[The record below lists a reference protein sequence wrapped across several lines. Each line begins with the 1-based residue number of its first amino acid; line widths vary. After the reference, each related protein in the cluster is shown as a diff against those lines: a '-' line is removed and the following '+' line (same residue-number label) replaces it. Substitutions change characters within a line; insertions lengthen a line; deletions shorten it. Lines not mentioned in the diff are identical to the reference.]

1 MNNNNID
8 ISMTLGT
15 RADMSGINQ
24 VRKGVDDLST
34 AAKGLPRELIS
45 GGVGAVAD
53 ARTFSGT
60 PAPGKMT
67 IQVEGLDKLSG
78 TIARAE
84 GVAVS
89 GLSSQ
94 GRTDKALA
102 DMQAGIAR
110 VADAVD
116 MVARGAAAEGRAPVS
131 SPSAPGSGNEWMIAR
146 LDQIAALLA
155 RMDAT
160 LAKSLSAST
169 KPEGTLDQVR
179 KGMDELSRAVKTSPV
194 LGSGGVGGQTGAV
207 HAYPED
213 KAAAPNDWAVRID
226 GLDALGATV
235 QGADKTVGS
244 AADAVKQQSGWLQR
258 SIDALSKF
266 PGQVQTWAGGKM
278 QEWRKFNGGLQNATN
293 VLNLGKQAWTLG
305 QSAGAALNDA
315 FGLGAKKVSAQLA
328 NVLEKGKAKVE
339 AWQAGMAAELGR
351 MNQEQALKKENAL
364 VKQIN
369 DAYDAR
375 KRTIEA
381 LDEKAARNLEMQ
393 AQLLQ
398 VENEKN
404 RSIIRQ
410 KQIRGE
416 MTESQ
421 ARDALAAVDAK
432 DAGERRDIERKQA
445 ENAVRRAEALAEA
458 KAEQIRRMQALSQSS
473 PAAAGVRDLKT
484 DEFYKQADAYKNAE
498 SALKQWQELAA
509 RKKKLEKEIASAPGE
524 MAKAAMLGGVGV
536 PLVVGLVQKKT
547 QDEKNLKDVQAR
559 MDAMRK
565 DARMPG
571 ATNGDMIAH
580 LAMEKQQQETALQK
594 MMDGIRNTGLLGD
607 VRGKS
612 GDALYIAYAEG
623 LKMAQSVI
631 FQRIDTLEALFK
643 EQETLDDSVAAAK
656 ERLKNVLTVQGVQAK
671 ADQDVQTETK
681 KTDAWQDNQ
690 RRDSTVSRTAADS
703 LSKAAEARKKELDAN
718 KKAMDAAAETLDAS
732 LDSFSNFAA
741 KYAEGGEKAQERVNK
756 FLDTVGRLR
765 NKDLNLWDKRD
776 VDDSKWT
783 EKFLEALKKKFG
795 NDYNTETDQGMVKA
809 AEQAWKSMIEILDR
823 KKNQEGQE
831 QKIKDLEEAARKAA
845 NLAEDIQGKSTAA
858 MDLTEWMRKYREG
871 AVQKAGDLAGSSDY
885 EILYQV
891 EDVVRKALQDGQVD
905 KGERSQLTEQLKM
918 LLVNDHGQ
926 DETPAIHAMV
936 ELVREILGRYSRSQE
951 TARKLNAEVADLKS
965 RLNKIDSQRSY
976 GH

>member
-1 MNNNNID
+1 MSNNIE

-53 ARTFSGT
+53 ARTFSGA
-60 PAPGKMT
+60 PSPGKMS
-67 IQVEGLDKLSG
+67 IQVEGLDRLAG

-84 GVAVS
+84 GVAAS

-102 DMQAGIAR
+102 DIQAGIAR

-131 SPSAPGSGNEWMIAR
+131 SPSAPGGGNEWMMAR

-160 LAKSLSAST
+160 LAKSLAAST
-169 KPEGTLDQVR
+169 KPEGTLDQVK

-207 HAYPED
+207 HAYPDD
-213 KAAAPNDWAVRID
+213 KAPAPNDWAVRID

-305 QSAGAALNDA
+305 QSAGATLNDA
-315 FGLGAKKVSAQLA
+315 FGLGAKKVSAALA
-328 NVLEKGKAKVE
+328 DVLAKGKAKVE

-351 MNQEQALKKENAL
+351 VNQEAALKKENAL

-381 LDEKAARNLEMQ
+381 LDEKASRNLEMQ
-393 AQLLQ
+393 AQLLAI
-398 VENEKN
+398 ENEKN

-458 KAEQIRRMQALSQSS
+458 KAEQIRRMQELTQSS

-484 DEFYKQADAYKNAE
+484 EDFYKQADAFKNAE
-498 SALKQWQELAA
+498 AALKQWQELAA
-509 RKKKLEKEIASAPGE
+509 RQKKLKKEIADAPKE

-536 PLVVGLVQKKT
+536 PLVAGLQQKKS
-547 QDEKNLKDVQAR
+547 QDEENLKDVQTR

-571 ATNGDMIAH
+571 ATNGDMIAR
-580 LAMEKQQQETALQK
+580 LAMEKQQQEAALNK
-594 MMDGIRNTGLLGD
+594 MMEGIRNTGLLGD

-612 GDALYIAYAEG
+612 GDALYIAYADA
-623 LKMAQSVI
+623 LKVARDVI
-631 FQRIDTLEALFK
+631 KNRTASLADLFK
-643 EQETLDDSVAAAK
+643 EQEALDEAVTTAK
-656 ERLKNVLTVQGVQAK
+656 DRLKNVLTVQGVQAK

-681 KTDAWQDNQ
+681 KTDTWQDNQ
-690 RRDSTVSRTAADS
+690 RRDSTVSRTAAES
-703 LSKAAEARKKELDAN
+703 LSKAAEARKKELDAS
-718 KKAMDAAAETLDAS
+718 KKAMDTAAETLDAS
-732 LDSFSNFAA
+732 VDSFSNFAA

-756 FLDTVGRLR
+756 FLNTIGRLK
-765 NKDLNLWDKRD
+765 NKDRKLWDKD
-776 VDDSKWT
+776 DDKWVD
-783 EKFLEALKKKFG
+783 EFLKALKDKFG
-795 NDYNTETDQGMVKA
+795 NAYNSDADRGMVQA

-823 KKNQEGQE
+823 KKTQEGQE

-845 NLAEDIQGKSTAA
+845 NLAEDIQGKSTSA
-858 MDLTEWMRKYREG
+858 MELAEWMRKYREG

-936 ELVREILGRYSRSQE
+936 ELVREILGRYSKSQD
-951 TARKLNAEVADLKS
+951 TARKLLAEVAELKG
-965 RLNKIDSQRSY
+965 RLNKIDLQRGY

>member
-53 ARTFSGT
+53 ARTFSG
-60 PAPGKMT
+60 ASSPGKMT
-67 IQVEGLDKLSG
+67 IQVEGLDRLAG

-84 GVAVS
+84 GVAAS

-131 SPSAPGSGNEWMIAR
+131 SPSAPGSGNEWMMAR

-160 LAKSLSAST
+160 LAKSLAAST
-169 KPEGTLDQVR
+169 KPEGTLDQMK
-179 KGMDELSRAVKTSPV
+179 KGMDELSRAVKASPV
-194 LGSGGVGGQTGAV
+194 FGSGGVGGQTGAV
-207 HAYPED
+207 PAYPED

-226 GLDALGATV
+226 GLEALGATV

-351 MNQEQALKKENAL
+351 MNQEAALKKENAL

-381 LDEKAARNLEMQ
+381 LDEKASRNLEMQ

-398 VENEKN
+398 IENEKN

-421 ARDALAAVDAK
+421 ARDALAAIDAK
-432 DAGERRDIERKQA
+432 DAGERRAIERQQA

-473 PAAAGVRDLKT
+473 PAAAGVQNLDTKK
-484 DEFYKQADAYKNAE
+484 FYGQADAYKNAE
-498 SALKQWQELAA
+498 AALKQWQELAT
-509 RKKKLEKEIASAPGE
+509 RQKKLKKEIDEAAGK

-536 PLVVGLVQKKT
+536 PLVAGLQQKKS
-547 QDEKNLKDVQAR
+547 QDEENLKDVQTR

-571 ATNGDMIAH
+571 ATNGDMITL
-580 LAMEKQQQETALQK
+580 LAAQKQQQEAALNK
-594 MMDGIRNTGLLGD
+594 MMEGIRNTGLLGD

-612 GDALYIAYAEG
+612 GDALYIAYA
-623 LKMAQSVI
+623 
-631 FQRIDTLEALFK
+631 DTLEAAKDLIENRAATLAGLFK

-681 KTDAWQDNQ
+681 KTDAWQDN
-690 RRDSTVSRTAADS
+690 
-703 LSKAAEARKKELDAN
+703 
-718 KKAMDAAAETLDAS
+718 
-732 LDSFSNFAA
+732 
-741 KYAEGGEKAQERVNK
+741 
-756 FLDTVGRLR
+756 
-765 NKDLNLWDKRD
+765 
-776 VDDSKWT
+776 
-783 EKFLEALKKKFG
+783 
-795 NDYNTETDQGMVKA
+795 
-809 AEQAWKSMIEILDR
+809 
-823 KKNQEGQE
+823 
-831 QKIKDLEEAARKAA
+831 
-845 NLAEDIQGKSTAA
+845 
-858 MDLTEWMRKYREG
+858 
-871 AVQKAGDLAGSSDY
+871 
-885 EILYQV
+885 
-891 EDVVRKALQDGQVD
+891 
-905 KGERSQLTEQLKM
+905 
-918 LLVNDHGQ
+918 
-926 DETPAIHAMV
+926 
-936 ELVREILGRYSRSQE
+936 
-951 TARKLNAEVADLKS
+951 
-965 RLNKIDSQRSY
+965 
-976 GH
+976 

>member
-34 AAKGLPRELIS
+34 AARGLPRELIS
-45 GGVGAVAD
+45 GGEGAVAD
-53 ARTFSGT
+53 ARTFSG
-60 PAPGKMT
+60 ASSPGKMT
-67 IQVEGLDKLSG
+67 IQVEGLDRLAG

-84 GVAVS
+84 GVAAS

-102 DMQAGIAR
+102 DMQAGLAR

-116 MVARGAAAEGRAPVS
+116 MVARGAASPDRSPLP
-131 SPSAPGSGNEWMIAR
+131 SPSAPGGGNEWMIAQ

-155 RMDAT
+155 RMDAM
-160 LAKSLSAST
+160 LAKSLAAST
-169 KPEGTLDQVR
+169 RPEGTLDQVK
-179 KGMDELSRAVKTSPV
+179 KGMDELSRAVKASPV
-194 LGSGGVGGQTGAV
+194 FGSGGVGGQTGAV
-207 HAYPED
+207 PAYPED

-293 VLNLGKQAWTLG
+293 VLNLGKQAWNLG

-328 NVLEKGKAKVE
+328 NVLAKGKAKVE
-339 AWQAGMAAELGR
+339 AWQAGMSAELGR
-351 MNQEQALKKENAL
+351 MNQEAALKKENAL

-398 VENEKN
+398 IENEKN

-421 ARDALAAVDAK
+421 ARDALAAIDAK
-432 DAGERRDIERKQA
+432 DAGERRAIERQQA

-484 DEFYKQADAYKNAE
+484 DEFYKQADAFKNAE
-498 SALKQWQELAA
+498 ATLKQWQELAT
-509 RKKKLEKEIASAPGE
+509 RQKKLKKEIDEAAGK

-536 PLVVGLVQKKT
+536 PLVAGLVQKKA
-547 QDEKNLKDVQAR
+547 QDEESLKNVQAL
-559 MDAMRK
+559 MDGMRQ

-571 ATNGDMIAH
+571 ATNGDMITL
-580 LAMEKQQQETALQK
+580 LATQKQQQETALQK
-594 MMDGIRNTGLLGD
+594 MMEGIRNTGLLGD

-612 GDALYIAYAEG
+612 GDALYIAYA
-623 LKMAQSVI
+623 
-631 FQRIDTLEALFK
+631 DTLKVARDVIKNRTASLADLFK
-643 EQETLDDSVAAAK
+643 EQETLDEAVTTAK
-656 ERLKNVLTVQGVQAK
+656 ARLKNVLTVQGVQVQ
-671 ADQDVQTETK
+671 ADSAVQAETK

-718 KKAMDAAAETLDAS
+718 KKAMDTAAEVMNAS
-732 LDSFSNFAA
+732 VDSFSNFAT
-741 KYAEGGEKAQERVNK
+741 KYAEGSEKAQERVNK

-765 NKDLNLWDKRD
+765 NKDRKLWDKRD

-795 NDYNTETDQGMVKA
+795 NDYNTEADQGMVKA
-809 AEQAWKSMIEILDR
+809 AEQAWKSMNEILDR
-823 KKNQEGQE
+823 KKKQEGQE
-831 QKIKDLEEAARKAA
+831 QKIKELEEAARKAA

-858 MDLTEWMRKYREG
+858 MELTEWMRKYREG

-891 EDVVRKALQDGQVD
+891 EDVVRKALQDGKLD
-905 KGERSQLTEQLKM
+905 KGEKNQLGEQLKV
-918 LLVNDHGQ
+918 LLANDHGQ
-926 DETPAIHAMV
+926 DETPAIHQMV
-936 ELVREILGRYSRSQE
+936 ELVKEILGRYSRTQE
-951 TARKLNAEVADLKS
+951 TNRQLVGQIADLKS
-965 RLNKIDSQRSY
+965 RLDKIDSQRSY

>member
-1 MNNNNID
+1 MNNNIE

-15 RADMSGINQ
+15 QADMRGINQ
-24 VRKGVDDLST
+24 VRKGVDDLSA

-45 GGVGAVAD
+45 GGVGTVAD
-53 ARTFSGT
+53 ARSFSGT
-60 PAPGKMT
+60 PSSGKMT
-67 IQVEGLDKLSG
+67 LHVEGLDRLAG
-78 TIARAE
+78 TIAKAS
-84 GVAVS
+84 GSVS
-89 GLSSQ
+89 RSTPGLD
-94 GRTDKALA
+94 RTDAAL
-102 DMQAGIAR
+102 DQVQAGITR
-110 VADAVD
+110 
-116 MVARGAAAEGRAPVS
+116 AAEAMEETARAAVA
-131 SPSAPGSGNEWMIAR
+131 SPGTPAAPATPTGGNDLLLAK

-160 LAKSLSAST
+160 LAKSLAAST

-235 QGADKTVGS
+235 QDADKTVGS

-293 VLNLGKQAWTLG
+293 VLNLGKQAWNLG

-315 FGLGAKKVSAQLA
+315 FGLGAKKVSAALA
-328 NVLEKGKAKVE
+328 DVLAKGKAKVE

-351 MNQEQALKKENAL
+351 MDQEKALKKEEAL

-381 LDEKAARNLEMQ
+381 LDEKASRNLEMQ
-393 AQLLQ
+393 AQLLAI
-398 VENEKN
+398 ENEMN
-404 RSIIRQ
+404 RNIIRQ
-410 KQIRGE
+410 KQLRGE

-421 ARDALAAVDAK
+421 ARDALAAIDAK
-432 DAGERRDIERKQA
+432 DAGERREIERKQA
-445 ENAVRRAEALAEA
+445 ENAVKKAEALAAA
-458 KAEQIRRMQALSQSS
+458 KAEQIRRMQELSASS
-473 PAAAGVRDLKT
+473 PAAAGVKNLDPKK
-484 DEFYKQADAYKNAE
+484 FYGQADAFKNSEA
-498 SALKQWQELAA
+498 ALKEWTSLAA
-509 RKKKLEKEIASAPGE
+509 RQKKLKKEIDEAAGK
-524 MAKAAMLGGVGV
+524 MAQAAMLGGVGV
-536 PLVVGLVQKKT
+536 PLVAGLQQKKN
-547 QDEKNLKDVQAR
+547 QDEETLKDVQAR

-571 ATNGDMIAH
+571 ATNGDMTAR
-580 LAMEKQQQETALQK
+580 LAAEKQQQEAALQK

-612 GDALYIAYAEG
+612 GDALYVAY
-623 LKMAQSVI
+623 S
-631 FQRIDTLEALFK
+631 EALKLAKNLIENRAATLATIIK
-643 EQETLDDSVAAAK
+643 EQESLNESVTVAR
-656 ERLKNVLTVQGVQAK
+656 ERLQNVLTVQGAQVQA
-671 ADQDVQTETK
+671 DSSVQAETK

-703 LSKAAEARKKELDAN
+703 LSKAAEARRKELDAN
-718 KKAMDAAAETLDAS
+718 KKALDTTKETLEAS
-732 LDSFSNFAA
+732 LDSFSNFAEAYGA
-741 KYAEGGEKAQERVNK
+741 KSEKAKERIDK
-756 FLDTVGRLR
+756 FLDTIGRLK
-765 NKDLNLWDKRD
+765 NKDQKNWDARD
-776 VDDSKWT
+776 QKDWKWVET
-783 EKFLEALKKKFG
+783 FLKGLKTKYG
-795 NDYNTETDQGMVKA
+795 NRWNTEADQGMVMAATQAAAAMKA
-809 AEQAWKSMIEILDR
+809 GLDG
-823 KKNQEGQE
+823 KKKQENQEE
-831 QKIKDLEEAARKAA
+831 EIKKLEEAARKAA
-845 NLAEDIQGKSTAA
+845 TLTDDLQGKKTSA
-858 MDLTEWMRKYREG
+858 MELTEWMRKYREG
-871 AVQKAGDLAGSSDY
+871 AVQKAGDLARSSDY

-891 EDVVRKALQDGQVD
+891 EDVVRKALQDGKLD
-905 KGERSQLTEQLKM
+905 KGEKSQLGEQLKV
-918 LLVNDHGQ
+918 LLMNDHGA
-926 DETPAIHAMV
+926 DETPAIHQMV
-936 ELVREILGRYSRSQE
+936 ELVKEILGRYARTQE
-951 TARKLNAEVADLKS
+951 TNRQLGVQVADLQR

>member
-45 GGVGAVAD
+45 GGVGTVAD
-53 ARTFSGT
+53 ARTFSG
-60 PAPGKMT
+60 ASSPGKMT

-84 GVAVS
+84 GVAAS
-89 GLSSQ
+89 GLASQ

-146 LDQIAALLA
+146 LDQIAGLLA

-160 LAKSLSAST
+160 LAKSLAAST
-169 KPEGTLDQVR
+169 KPEGTLDQVK
-179 KGMDELSRAVKTSPV
+179 KGMDELSRAVKASPV
-194 LGSGGVGGQTGAV
+194 FGSGGVGGQTGAV
-207 HAYPED
+207 PAYPED

-226 GLDALGATV
+226 GLEALGATV

-305 QSAGAALNDA
+305 QSAGNALNDA
-315 FGLGAKKVSAQLA
+315 FALGTKKVSAALA
-328 NVLEKGKAKVE
+328 DVLAKGKAKVE

-351 MNQEQALKKENAL
+351 VNQEQALKKENAL

-381 LDEKAARNLEMQ
+381 LDEKASRNLEMQ

-398 VENEKN
+398 IENEKN

-421 ARDALAAVDAK
+421 ARDALAAIDAK
-432 DAGERRDIERKQA
+432 DAGERRAIERQQA

-484 DEFYKQADAYKNAE
+484 DEFYKQADAFKNAE
-498 SALKQWQELAA
+498 AAMKQWQELAT
-509 RKKKLEKEIASAPGE
+509 RQKKLKKEIASAPGE

-536 PLVVGLVQKKT
+536 PLVAGLKQKKT
-547 QDEKNLKDVQAR
+547 QDEENLKNVQAL
-559 MDAMRK
+559 MDGMRK
-565 DARMPG
+565 DARMPE
-571 ATNGDMIAH
+571 ATNGEMMARLIA
-580 LAMEKQQQETALQK
+580 EKQQQEAALNK

-612 GDALYIAYAEG
+612 GDALYIAYADALITAKDLIENR
-623 LKMAQSVI
+623 AA
-631 FQRIDTLEALFK
+631 TLAGLFK
-643 EQETLDDSVAAAK
+643 EQETLDDSIKTAK
-656 ERLKNVLTVQGVQAK
+656 ERLNNVLTVQGVQVQ
-671 ADQDVQTETK
+671 ADSAVQAETK

-703 LSKAAEARKKELDAN
+703 LAKAAEARKKELDAN
-718 KKAMDAAAETLDAS
+718 KKAMDTAAETLDAS
-732 LDSFSNFAA
+732 VDSFSNFAA
-741 KYAEGGEKAQERVNK
+741 KYAEGGEKAQERVTK
-756 FLDTVGRLR
+756 FLDTIARLK
-765 NKDLNLWDKRD
+765 NKDRKLWDKRD
-776 VDDSKWT
+776 KDDSKWT
-783 EKFLEALKKKFG
+783 GKFLEALKKKFG
-795 NDYNTETDQGMVKA
+795 NDYNTEADQGMVKA
-809 AEQAWKSMIEILDR
+809 ASQAWEKMNEILDR
-823 KKNQEGQE
+823 KKNQEGLEQE
-831 QKIKDLEEAARKAA
+831 IKEQEDAARKAA
-845 NLAEDIQGKSTAA
+845 NLTDDLQGKKTSA
-858 MDLTEWMRKYREG
+858 MELTEWMKKFREG

-891 EDVVRKALQDGQVD
+891 EDVVRKALQDGKLD
-905 KGERSQLTEQLKM
+905 KGEKNQLGEQLKV
-918 LLVNDHGQ
+918 LLANDHGQ
-926 DETPAIHAMV
+926 DETPAIHQMV
-936 ELVREILGRYSRSQE
+936 ELVKEILGRYSRTQE
-951 TARKLNAEVADLKS
+951 TNRQLVGQIADLKS
-965 RLNKIDSQRSY
+965 RLDKIDSQRSY

>member
-53 ARTFSGT
+53 ARTFSG
-60 PAPGKMT
+60 ASSPGKMT
-67 IQVEGLDKLSG
+67 IQVEGLDRLAG

-84 GVAVS
+84 GVAAS

-116 MVARGAAAEGRAPVS
+116 MVARGVASPDRPHPPSPVS
-131 SPSAPGSGNEWMIAR
+131 GSGNEWMMAR

-169 KPEGTLDQVR
+169 KPEGTLDQVK
-179 KGMDELSRAVKTSPV
+179 KGMDELSRAVKASPV

-207 HAYPED
+207 PAYPED

-293 VLNLGKQAWTLG
+293 VLNLGKQAWNLG
-305 QSAGAALNDA
+305 QSAGNALNDA
-315 FGLGAKKVSAQLA
+315 FGLGTKKVSAQLA

-339 AWQAGMAAELGR
+339 AWQAGMSAELGR
-351 MNQEQALKKENAL
+351 MNQEAALKKENAL

-381 LDEKAARNLEMQ
+381 LDEKASRNLEMQ

-398 VENEKN
+398 IENEKN

-421 ARDALAAVDAK
+421 ARDALAAIDAK
-432 DAGERRDIERKQA
+432 DAGERRAIERQQA

-458 KAEQIRRMQALSQSS
+458 KAEQIRRMQALSASS

-484 DEFYKQADAYKNAE
+484 DEFYKQADAFKNAE
-498 SALKQWQELAA
+498 AALKQWQELAS
-509 RKKKLEKEIASAPGE
+509 RQKKLKKEIDEAAGK

-536 PLVVGLVQKKT
+536 PLVAGLVQKKA
-547 QDEKNLKDVQAR
+547 QDEENLKDVQAR

-571 ATNGDMIAH
+571 ATNGDMISL
-580 LAMEKQQQETALQK
+580 LAAQKQQQEAALQK

-612 GDALYIAYAEG
+612 GDALYIAYA
-623 LKMAQSVI
+623 
-631 FQRIDTLEALFK
+631 DTLKVARDVIKNRSASLADLFK
-643 EQETLDDSVAAAK
+643 EQEALDEAVTTAK
-656 ERLKNVLTVQGVQAK
+656 ARLKNVLTVQGVQVQ
-671 ADQDVQTETK
+671 ADQNVQAETK

-690 RRDSTVSRTAADS
+690 QRDSTVSRTAAES
-703 LSKAAEARKKELDAN
+703 LAKAAEARKKELDAN
-718 KKAMDAAAETLDAS
+718 KKAMDTAAETLDAS
-732 LDSFSNFAA
+732 VDSFSNFAD
-741 KYAEGGEKAQERVNK
+741 KYANGNEKAKERVTK

-765 NKDLNLWDKRD
+765 NKDRKLWDKRD
-776 VDDSKWT
+776 KDDVKWVN
-783 EKFLEALKKKFG
+783 EFLKALKDKFG
-795 NDYNTETDQGMVKA
+795 NAYNSDADRGMVQA
-809 AEQAWKSMIEILDR
+809 ASQAWTAMNEILDR
-823 KKNQEGQE
+823 KKKQEGQE
-831 QKIKDLEEAARKAA
+831 QKIKELEEAARKAA
-845 NLAEDIQGKSTAA
+845 SLTDDIQGKNTAA
-858 MDLTEWMRKYREG
+858 MELTEWMRKYREG

-891 EDVVRKALQDGQVD
+891 EDVVRKALQDGKLD
-905 KGERSQLTEQLKM
+905 KGEKNQLGEQLKV
-918 LLVNDHGQ
+918 LLANDHGQ
-926 DETPAIHAMV
+926 DETPAIHQMV
-936 ELVREILGRYSRSQE
+936 ELVKEILGRYSRTQE
-951 TARKLNAEVADLKS
+951 TNRQLVGQIADLKS
-965 RLNKIDSQRSY
+965 RLDKIDSQRSY

>member
-53 ARTFSGT
+53 ARTFSG
-60 PAPGKMT
+60 ASSPGKMT
-67 IQVEGLDKLSG
+67 IQVEGLDRLAG

-84 GVAVS
+84 GVAAS

-116 MVARGAAAEGRAPVS
+116 MVARGVASPDRPHPPSPVS
-131 SPSAPGSGNEWMIAR
+131 GSGNEWMMAR

-169 KPEGTLDQVR
+169 KPEGTLDQVK
-179 KGMDELSRAVKTSPV
+179 KGMDELSRAVKASPV

-207 HAYPED
+207 PAYPED

-765 NKDLNLWDKRD
+765 NKDLKLWDKRD

>member
-45 GGVGAVAD
+45 GGVGTVAN

-67 IQVEGLDKLSG
+67 IQVEGLDKLAG

-84 GVAVS
+84 GVAASVP
-89 GLSSQ
+89 SSP
-94 GRTDKALA
+94 GRTDKALE

-110 VADAVD
+110 VAEAVD
-116 MVARGAAAEGRAPVS
+116 MVARGAASPDRSPLP
-131 SPSAPGSGNEWMIAR
+131 SPSTPGSGNEWMIAR

-160 LAKSLSAST
+160 LAKSLAAST

-179 KGMDELSRAVKTSPV
+179 KGMDELSRAVKASPV
-194 LGSGGVGGQTGAV
+194 FGSGGVGGQTGAV
-207 HAYPED
+207 PAYPED
-213 KAAAPNDWAVRID
+213 KAAVPNDWAVRID
-226 GLDALGATV
+226 GLEALGATV

-305 QSAGAALNDA
+305 QSAGNALNDA

-328 NVLEKGKAKVE
+328 DALARGKAKVE
-339 AWQAGMAAELGR
+339 AWQAGMSAELGR
-351 MNQEQALKKENAL
+351 MNQEAALKKENAL

-393 AQLLQ
+393 AQLLAI
-398 VENEKN
+398 ENEMN

-421 ARDALAAVDAK
+421 ARDALAAIDAK

-484 DEFYKQADAYKNAE
+484 DEFYNQVDAFKNAE
-498 SALKQWQELAA
+498 ATLKQWQELAT
-509 RKKKLEKEIASAPGE
+509 RQKKLKKEIDEAAGK

-536 PLVVGLVQKKT
+536 PLVAGLQQKKN
-547 QDEKNLKDVQAR
+547 QDEENLKDVQAR

-571 ATNGDMIAH
+571 ATNGDMIAR
-580 LAMEKQQQETALQK
+580 LATEKQQQEAALNK
-594 MMDGIRNTGLLGD
+594 MMEGIRNTGLLGD

-612 GDALYIAYAEG
+612 GDALYIAYADA
-623 LKMAQSVI
+623 LKVAREVI
-631 FQRIDTLEALFK
+631 KNRTASLADLFK
-643 EQETLDDSVAAAK
+643 EQEALDEAVTTAK
-656 ERLKNVLTVQGVQAK
+656 ERLNNVMIVQGVQVQ
-671 ADQDVQTETK
+671 ADSAVQAETK

-703 LSKAAEARKKELDAN
+703 LAKAAEARKKELDAN
-718 KKAMDAAAETLDAS
+718 KKAMDTAAETLDAS
-732 LDSFSNFAA
+732 VDSFSNFAT
-741 KYAEGGEKAQERVNK
+741 KYAEGSEKAQERVNK
-756 FLDTVGRLR
+756 FLDTIGRLK
-765 NKDLNLWDKRD
+765 NKDRKLWDKRD
-776 VDDSKWT
+776 KDDSKWT
-783 EKFLEALKKKFG
+783 GKFLEDLKKKFG
-795 NDYNTETDQGMVKA
+795 NDYNTEADQGMVKA
-809 AEQAWKSMIEILDR
+809 AEQAWKSMNEILDR
-823 KKNQEGQE
+823 KKKQEGQE
-831 QKIKDLEEAARKAA
+831 QKIKELEEAARKAA
-845 NLAEDIQGKSTAA
+845 NLAEDIQGKSTSA
-858 MDLTEWMRKYREG
+858 MELTEWMKKFREG

-891 EDVVRKALQDGQVD
+891 EDVVRKALRDGQVD

-926 DETPAIHAMV
+926 DETPAIHQMV
-936 ELVREILGRYSRSQE
+936 ELVKEILGKYSRTQE
-951 TARKLNAEVADLKS
+951 TNRQLVGQIADLKS
-965 RLNKIDSQRSY
+965 RLDKIDSQRSY

>member
-1 MNNNNID
+1 MNNNIE

-45 GGVGAVAD
+45 GGVGTVAD
-53 ARTFSGT
+53 ARTFSGA
-60 PAPGKMT
+60 PSPGKMT
-67 IQVEGLDKLSG
+67 IQVEGLDKLAG

-84 GVAVS
+84 GVAAS
-89 GLSSQ
+89 GPSSQ
-94 GRTDKALA
+94 GWTDKALE

-116 MVARGAAAEGRAPVS
+116 MVARGAAEGRTPVS
-131 SPSAPGSGNEWMIAR
+131 SPSAPGSGNEWMMAR

-160 LAKSLSAST
+160 LAKSLAAST
-169 KPEGTLDQVR
+169 RPEGTLDQVR
-179 KGMDELSRAVKTSPV
+179 KGMDELSRAVKTAPALS
-194 LGSGGVGGQTGAV
+194 SGGVGGQTGAV
-207 HAYPED
+207 PAYPED
-213 KAAAPNDWAVRID
+213 KAAAPNDWTVRID
-226 GLDALGATV
+226 GLEALGATV

-293 VLNLGKQAWTLG
+293 ILNLGKQAWNLG
-305 QSAGAALNDA
+305 QSAGNALNDA
-315 FGLGAKKVSAQLA
+315 FGLGAKKVSAALA
-328 NVLEKGKAKVE
+328 DVLAKGKAKVE
-339 AWQAGMAAELGR
+339 AWQAGMSAELGR

-381 LDEKAARNLEMQ
+381 LDEKASRNLEMQ
-393 AQLLQ
+393 AQLLAI
-398 VENEKN
+398 ENEKN

-421 ARDALAAVDAK
+421 ARDALAAIDAK

-458 KAEQIRRMQALSQSS
+458 KAEQIRRMQELSQSS
-473 PAAAGVRDLKT
+473 PAAAGVRDLKL
-484 DEFYKQADAYKNAE
+484 DDFYEQADAYKNAE
-498 SALKQWQELAA
+498 ATLKQWQELAA
-509 RKKKLEKEIASAPGE
+509 KKKKLEKEIASAPGE

-536 PLVVGLVQKKT
+536 PLVAGLQQKKN
-547 QDEKNLKDVQAR
+547 QDEETLKHVTAL
-559 MDAMRK
+559 MDGIRK
-565 DARMPG
+565 DARMPE
-571 ATNGDMIAH
+571 ATNGEMMARLIA
-580 LAMEKQQQETALQK
+580 EKQQQEAALNK
-594 MMDGIRNTGLLGD
+594 MMEGIRNTGLLGD

-612 GDALYIAYAEG
+612 GDALYIAYAET
-623 LKMAQSVI
+623 LKIAGEIINNRTASLA
-631 FQRIDTLEALFK
+631 DLFK
-643 EQETLDDSVAAAK
+643 EQEALDETVKTAK
-656 ERLKNVLTVQGVQAK
+656 ERLNNVLAVQGVQAK
-671 ADQDVQTETK
+671 ADQDVQVETK

-690 RRDSTVSRTAADS
+690 RRDSTVSRTAADA

-718 KKAMDAAAETLDAS
+718 KKAMDTAAETLDAS
-732 LDSFSNFAA
+732 VDSFSNFAT
-741 KYAEGGEKAQERVNK
+741 KYAEGSEKARENVAK
-756 FLDTVGRLR
+756 FLDTIGRLK
-765 NKDLNLWDKRD
+765 NKDRKLWDKRD
-776 VDDSKWT
+776 KDDSKWT

-795 NDYNTETDQGMVKA
+795 NDYNTEADQGMVKA
-809 AEQAWKSMIEILDR
+809 AEQAWKSMIEILNR
-823 KKNQEGQE
+823 KKAQEGKEQE
-831 QKIKDLEEAARKAA
+831 IKKLEEAARKAA
-845 NLAEDIQGKSTAA
+845 NLVEDIQGKSASA
-858 MDLTEWMRKYREG
+858 MELTEWMKKYREG

-918 LLVNDHGQ
+918 LLANDHGQ
-926 DETPAIHAMV
+926 DETPAIHGMV
-936 ELVREILGRYSRSQE
+936 ELVREILGRYSKSQE
-951 TARKLNAEVADLKS
+951 TERKLNAEVAELKS
-965 RLNKIDSQRSY
+965 RLNKIDSQRGY

>member
-45 GGVGAVAD
+45 GGVGTVAD
-53 ARTFSGT
+53 ARTFSG
-60 PAPGKMT
+60 ASSPGKMT
-67 IQVEGLDKLSG
+67 IQVEGLDRLAG

-84 GVAVS
+84 GVAAS

-116 MVARGAAAEGRAPVS
+116 MVAREAASPDRSPLP

-160 LAKSLSAST
+160 LAKSLAAST

-179 KGMDELSRAVKTSPV
+179 KGMDELSRAVKASPV

-226 GLDALGATV
+226 GLEALGATV

-266 PGQVQTWAGGKM
+266 PGQVQTWTEGKM
-278 QEWRKFNGGLQNATN
+278 KEWRKFNGGMQNAVN
-293 VLNLGKQAWTLG
+293 VLNLGKQAWGVGTA
-305 QSAGAALNDA
+305 AGNALNDA
-315 FGLGAKKVSAQLA
+315 FGLGTKKVSAALA
-328 NVLEKGKAKVE
+328 DVLAKGKAKVE

-351 MNQEQALKKENAL
+351 VNQEQALKKENAL

-381 LDEKAARNLEMQ
+381 LDEKASRNLEMQ

-398 VENEKN
+398 IENEKN

-421 ARDALAAVDAK
+421 ARDALAAIDAK
-432 DAGERRDIERKQA
+432 DAGERRAIERQQA

-484 DEFYKQADAYKNAE
+484 DEFYKQADAFKNAE
-498 SALKQWQELAA
+498 AAMKQWQELAT
-509 RKKKLEKEIASAPGE
+509 RQKKLKKEIASAPGE

-536 PLVVGLVQKKT
+536 PLVAGLKQKKT
-547 QDEKNLKDVQAR
+547 QDEENLKNVQTR

-571 ATNGDMIAH
+571 ASNGDMIAR
-580 LAMEKQQQETALQK
+580 LAAEKQQQEAALNK
-594 MMDGIRNTGLLGD
+594 MMDGIRHTGLLGD

-643 EQETLDDSVAAAK
+643 EQETLDEAVTTAK
-656 ERLKNVLTVQGVQAK
+656 ARLKNVLTVQGVQVQ
-671 ADQDVQTETK
+671 ADSAVQEETK

-703 LSKAAEARKKELDAN
+703 LAKAAEARKKELDAN
-718 KKAMDAAAETLDAS
+718 KKAMDTAAEVMNDS
-732 LDSFSNFAA
+732 VDSFSNFAD
-741 KYAEGGEKAQERVNK
+741 KYANGNEKAKERVTK

-765 NKDLNLWDKRD
+765 NKDRKLWDKRD

-783 EKFLEALKKKFG
+783 GKFLEALKKKFG
-795 NDYNTETDQGMVKA
+795 NDYNTEADQGMVKA
-809 AEQAWKSMIEILDR
+809 ASQAWEKMNEILDR
-823 KKNQEGQE
+823 KKNQEGLEQE
-831 QKIKDLEEAARKAA
+831 IKELEEAARKAA

-858 MDLTEWMRKYREG
+858 MELTEWMKKYREG
-871 AVQKAGDLAGSSDY
+871 AVTKAGDLAGSADY

-936 ELVREILGRYSRSQE
+936 ELVREILGRYSKSQD
-951 TARKLNAEVADLKS
+951 TARKLLAEVAELKG
-965 RLNKIDSQRSY
+965 RLNKIDSQRGY

>member
-34 AAKGLPRELIS
+34 AAKGLPKELIS
-45 GGVGAVAD
+45 GGVGTVAD
-53 ARTFSGT
+53 ARTFSG
-60 PAPGKMT
+60 ASSPGKMS
-67 IQVEGLDKLSG
+67 IQVEGLDRLAG

-84 GVAVS
+84 GVAAS

-116 MVARGAAAEGRAPVS
+116 MVARGAASSDRSPLP
-131 SPSAPGSGNEWMIAR
+131 SPSAPGVGNEWMMAR

-160 LAKSLSAST
+160 LAKSLAAST

-179 KGMDELSRAVKTSPV
+179 KGMDELSRAVKASPV
-194 LGSGGVGGQTGAV
+194 FGSGGVGGQTGAV
-207 HAYPED
+207 PAYPED
-213 KAAAPNDWAVRID
+213 KAAAPNDWAVRIE

-235 QGADKTVGS
+235 QGADKTVGN

-293 VLNLGKQAWTLG
+293 VLNLGKQAWSVGTA
-305 QSAGAALNDA
+305 AGNALNDA

-328 NVLEKGKAKVE
+328 DALARGKAKVE
-339 AWQAGMAAELGR
+339 AWQAGMSAELGR
-351 MNQEQALKKENAL
+351 MNQEAALKKENAL

-375 KRTIEA
+375 KRTVEA
-381 LDEKAARNLEMQ
+381 LDEKASRNLEMQ
-393 AQLLQ
+393 AQLLAI
-398 VENEKN
+398 ENEMN

-421 ARDALAAVDAK
+421 ARDALAAIDAK

-473 PAAAGVRDLKT
+473 PAAAGVKNLDTK
-484 DEFYKQADAYKNAE
+484 EFYNQADAFKNSDASLKE
-498 SALKQWQELAA
+498 WTALVA
-509 RKKKLEKEIASAPGE
+509 RQAKLKKEIDEAAGK
-524 MAKAAMLGGVGV
+524 MAQAAMLGGVGV
-536 PLVVGLVQKKT
+536 PLVAGLKQKKV
-547 QDEKNLKDVQAR
+547 QDEENLKDVQAR
-559 MDAMRK
+559 MDGMRK
-565 DARMPG
+565 DASVPS
-571 ATNGDMIAH
+571 ATNGEMMARLIT
-580 LAMEKQQQETALQK
+580 EKQQQEATLQK
-594 MMDGIRNTGLLGD
+594 MMKGIQNTGLLGD

-612 GDALYIAYAEG
+612 GDALYVAYADA
-623 LKMAQSVI
+623 LKVARDVI
-631 FQRIDTLEALFK
+631 KNRTASLADLFK

-656 ERLKNVLTVQGVQAK
+656 ERLKNVLTVQGVQVQ
-671 ADQDVQTETK
+671 ADSAVQAEAK

-690 RRDSTVSRTAADS
+690 RRDSTVSRTAADD
-703 LSKAAEARKKELDAN
+703 LSKAAEERKKELDAN
-718 KKAMDAAAETLDAS
+718 KKAMDTAAEVMNAS
-732 LDSFSNFAA
+732 VDSFSNFAT
-741 KYAEGGEKAQERVNK
+741 KYAEGSEKAQERVNK
-756 FLDTVGRLR
+756 FLDTIGRLK
-765 NKDLNLWDKRD
+765 NKDRKLWDKRD
-776 VDDSKWT
+776 KDDSKWT
-783 EKFLEALKKKFG
+783 GKFLEALKKKFG
-795 NDYNTETDQGMVKA
+795 NDYNTEADQGMVKA
-809 AEQAWKSMIEILDR
+809 AEQAWKSMNEILDR
-823 KKNQEGQE
+823 KKKQEGQE

-845 NLAEDIQGKSTAA
+845 NLAEDIQGKSTSA
-858 MDLTEWMRKYREG
+858 MELTEWMKKFREG
-871 AVQKAGDLAGSSDY
+871 AVQKAGELAGSSDY

-926 DETPAIHAMV
+926 DETPAIHGMV
-936 ELVREILGRYSRSQE
+936 ELVKEILGRYSKSQE
-951 TARKLNAEVADLKS
+951 TERKLNAEVAELKS
-965 RLNKIDSQRSY
+965 RLNKIDSQRGY

>member
-34 AAKGLPRELIS
+34 AAKGLPKELIS
-45 GGVGAVAD
+45 GGVGTVAD
-53 ARTFSGT
+53 ARTFSG
-60 PAPGKMT
+60 ASSPGKMS
-67 IQVEGLDKLSG
+67 IQVEGLDRLAG

-84 GVAVS
+84 GVAA
-89 GLSSQ
+89 GGPSSQ

-102 DMQAGIAR
+102 DMQAGLAR

-116 MVARGAAAEGRAPVS
+116 MVARGAASPDRSPLP
-131 SPSAPGSGNEWMIAR
+131 SPSAPGGGNEWMIAQ

-155 RMDAT
+155 RMDAM
-160 LAKSLSAST
+160 LAKSLAAST
-169 KPEGTLDQVR
+169 RPEGTLDQVK
-179 KGMDELSRAVKTSPV
+179 KGMDELSRAVKASPV

-207 HAYPED
+207 PAYPETQ
-213 KAAAPNDWAVRID
+213 AAAPNDWAVRID

-293 VLNLGKQAWTLG
+293 VLNLGKQAWNLG

-315 FGLGAKKVSAQLA
+315 FGLGTKKVSAALA
-328 NVLEKGKAKVE
+328 DVLAKGKAKVE
-339 AWQAGMAAELGR
+339 AWQAGMSAELGR
-351 MNQEQALKKENAL
+351 MNQEAALKKENAL

-381 LDEKAARNLEMQ
+381 LDEKASRNLEMQ

-398 VENEKN
+398 IENEKN

-445 ENAVRRAEALAEA
+445 ENAVKRAEALAEA
-458 KAEQIRRMQALSQSS
+458 KAEQIRRMQALSASS
-473 PAAAGVRDLKT
+473 PAAAGVQNLDTKK
-484 DEFYKQADAYKNAE
+484 FYGQADAYKNAE
-498 SALKQWQELAA
+498 AALKQWQELAA
-509 RKKKLEKEIASAPGE
+509 RKKKLEKEIDEAAGK

-536 PLVVGLVQKKT
+536 PLVAGLVQKKG
-547 QDEKNLKDVQAR
+547 QDEENLKDVQTR

-571 ATNGDMIAH
+571 AANGDMIAR
-580 LAMEKQQQETALQK
+580 LAAEKQQQEAALNK

-612 GDALYIAYAEG
+612 GDALYVAYA
-623 LKMAQSVI
+623 
-631 FQRIDTLEALFK
+631 DTLKAAKDLIENRAATLAGLFK

-656 ERLKNVLTVQGVQAK
+656 ERLNNVLTVQGVQVQ
-671 ADQDVQTETK
+671 ADSAVQAETK

-690 RRDSTVSRTAADS
+690 RRDSTVSRTASDS

-718 KKAMDAAAETLDAS
+718 KKAMDTAAETLDAS
-732 LDSFSNFAA
+732 VDSFSNFAA

-756 FLDTVGRLR
+756 FLDTIGRLK
-765 NKDLNLWDKRD
+765 NKDRKLWDKRD
-776 VDDSKWT
+776 KDDVKWVD
-783 EKFLEALKKKFG
+783 KFLASLKEKFG
-795 NDYNTETDQGMVKA
+795 NDYNTEADQGMAKA
-809 AEQAWKSMIEILDR
+809 ASQAWEKMNEILTR
-823 KKNQEGQE
+823 KKNQEGKEQE
-831 QKIKDLEEAARKAA
+831 IKELEEAARKAA
-845 NLAEDIQGKSTAA
+845 NLAEDIQGKSTSA
-858 MDLTEWMRKYREG
+858 MELTEWMRKYREE
-871 AVQKAGDLAGSSDY
+871 ATTKAGELAGSSDY

-891 EDVVRKALQDGQVD
+891 EDVVRQALQDGKLD
-905 KGERSQLTEQLKM
+905 KGEKSQLGEQLKV
-918 LLVNDHGQ
+918 LLANDHGQ
-926 DETPAIHAMV
+926 DETPAIHQMV
-936 ELVREILGRYSRSQE
+936 ELVKEILGKYSRTQE
-951 TARKLNAEVADLKS
+951 TNRQLVGQIADLKS
-965 RLNKIDSQRSY
+965 RLDKIDSQRSY

>member
-45 GGVGAVAD
+45 GGVGTVAD
-53 ARTFSGT
+53 ARTFSG
-60 PAPGKMT
+60 ASSPGKMS
-67 IQVEGLDKLSG
+67 IQVEGLDRLAG

-84 GVAVS
+84 GVAAS

-131 SPSAPGSGNEWMIAR
+131 SPSAPGSGNEWMMAR

-160 LAKSLSAST
+160 LAKSLAAST

-179 KGMDELSRAVKTSPV
+179 KGMDELSRAVKASPV
-194 LGSGGVGGQTGAV
+194 FGSGGVGGQTGAV
-207 HAYPED
+207 LAYPED

-226 GLDALGATV
+226 GLEALGATV

-266 PGQVQTWAGGKM
+266 PGQVQTWTEGKM
-278 QEWRKFNGGLQNATN
+278 KEWRKFNGGLQNATN
-293 VLNLGKQAWTLG
+293 VLNLGKQAWSVGTA
-305 QSAGAALNDA
+305 AGNALNDA
-315 FGLGAKKVSAQLA
+315 FGLGTKKVSAALA
-328 NVLEKGKAKVE
+328 DVLAKGKAKVE
-339 AWQAGMAAELGR
+339 AWQAGMSAELGR
-351 MNQEQALKKENAL
+351 MNQEAALKKENAL

-393 AQLLQ
+393 AQLLAI
-398 VENEKN
+398 ENEMN

-421 ARDALAAVDAK
+421 ARDALAAIDAK

-458 KAEQIRRMQALSQSS
+458 KAEQIRRMQALSLSS
-473 PAAAGVRDLKT
+473 PAAAGVKNLDTK
-484 DEFYKQADAYKNAE
+484 EFYNQADAFKNSDASLKE
-498 SALKQWQELAA
+498 WTALVA
-509 RKKKLEKEIASAPGE
+509 RQAKLKKEIDEAAGK
-524 MAKAAMLGGVGV
+524 MAQAAMLGGVGV
-536 PLVVGLVQKKT
+536 PLVAGLKQKKV
-547 QDEKNLKDVQAR
+547 QDEETLKDVQAR

-571 ATNGDMIAH
+571 ATNGDMISL
-580 LAMEKQQQETALQK
+580 LAAQKQQQEAALQK

-612 GDALYIAYAEG
+612 GDALYIAYA
-623 LKMAQSVI
+623 
-631 FQRIDTLEALFK
+631 DTLKAAKDLIENRAATLAGLFK

-656 ERLKNVLTVQGVQAK
+656 ERLKNVLTVQGVQVQ
-671 ADQDVQTETK
+671 ADQNVQAETK

-690 RRDSTVSRTAADS
+690 QRDSTVSRTAAES
-703 LSKAAEARKKELDAN
+703 LAKAAEARKKELDAN
-718 KKAMDAAAETLDAS
+718 KKAMDTAAETLDAS
-732 LDSFSNFAA
+732 VDSFSNFAT
-741 KYAEGGEKAQERVNK
+741 KYAEGSEKAQERVNK
-756 FLDTVGRLR
+756 FLDTIGRLK
-765 NKDLNLWDKRD
+765 NKDRKLWDKRD
-776 VDDSKWT
+776 KDDSKWT
-783 EKFLEALKKKFG
+783 GKFLEALKKKFG
-795 NDYNTETDQGMVKA
+795 NDYNTEADQGMVKA
-809 AEQAWKSMIEILDR
+809 AEQAWKSMNEILDR
-823 KKNQEGQE
+823 KKKQEGQE
-831 QKIKDLEEAARKAA
+831 QKIKELEEAARKAA
-845 NLAEDIQGKSTAA
+845 NLAEDIQGKSTSA
-858 MDLTEWMRKYREG
+858 MELTEWMKKFREG

-891 EDVVRKALQDGQVD
+891 EDVVRKALRDGQVD
-905 KGERSQLTEQLKM
+905 KGEQSQLTEQLKM

-926 DETPAIHAMV
+926 DETPAIHGMV
-936 ELVREILGRYSRSQE
+936 ELVKEILGRYSKSQE
-951 TARKLNAEVADLKS
+951 TERKLNAEVAELKS
-965 RLNKIDSQRSY
+965 RLNKIDSQRGY

>member
-84 GVAVS
+84 GVAAS

-131 SPSAPGSGNEWMIAR
+131 SPSAPGSGNEWMMAR

-160 LAKSLSAST
+160 LAKSLAAST

-179 KGMDELSRAVKTSPV
+179 KGMEDLSRAVKTSPV
-194 LGSGGVGGQTGAV
+194 FGSGGVGGQTGAV
-207 HAYPED
+207 PAYPED

-266 PGQVQTWAGGKM
+266 PGQVQTWTEGKM
-278 QEWRKFNGGLQNATN
+278 KEWRKFNGGLQNATN

-305 QSAGAALNDA
+305 QSAGNALNDA

-328 NVLEKGKAKVE
+328 NVLAKGKAKVE
-339 AWQAGMAAELGR
+339 AWQAGMSAELGR
-351 MNQEQALKKENAL
+351 MNQEAVLKKENAL

-398 VENEKN
+398 IENEKN

-421 ARDALAAVDAK
+421 ARDALAAIDAK
-432 DAGERRDIERKQA
+432 DAGERRAIERQQA

-473 PAAAGVRDLKT
+473 PAAAGVQNLDTKK
-484 DEFYKQADAYKNAE
+484 FYNQADAFKNSDASLKE
-498 SALKQWQELAA
+498 WTALVA
-509 RKKKLEKEIASAPGE
+509 RQAKLKKEIDEAAGK

-536 PLVVGLVQKKT
+536 PLVAGLVQKKT
-547 QDEKNLKDVQAR
+547 QDEENLKDVQAR

-571 ATNGDMIAH
+571 ATNGDMIAR
-580 LAMEKQQQETALQK
+580 LAMEKQQQEAALNK

-612 GDALYIAYAEG
+612 GDALYIAYADA
-623 LKMAQSVI
+623 LKVARDVI
-631 FQRIDTLEALFK
+631 KNRTASLADLFK

-656 ERLKNVLTVQGVQAK
+656 ERLKNVLTVQGVQVQ
-671 ADQDVQTETK
+671 ADQNVQAETK

-703 LSKAAEARKKELDAN
+703 LAKAAEARKKELDAN
-718 KKAMDAAAETLDAS
+718 KTAMDTAAETLDAS
-732 LDSFSNFAA
+732 VDSFSNFAD
-741 KYAEGGEKAQERVNK
+741 KYANGNEKAKERVTK

-765 NKDLNLWDKRD
+765 NKDRKLWDKRD

-795 NDYNTETDQGMVKA
+795 NDYNTEADQGMVKA
-809 AEQAWKSMIEILDR
+809 AKQAWKSMNEILGR
-823 KKNQEGQE
+823 KRNQEEQE
-831 QKIKDLEEAARKAA
+831 QKIKELEEAARKAA
-845 NLAEDIQGKSTAA
+845 NLTDDLRGKETSA
-858 MDLTEWMRKYREG
+858 MELTEWMRKYREG
-871 AVQKAGDLAGSSDY
+871 AVQKAGELAGSSDY

-891 EDVVRKALQDGQVD
+891 EDVVRKALQDGKLD
-905 KGERSQLTEQLKM
+905 KGEKNQLGEQLKV
-918 LLVNDHGQ
+918 LLANDHGQ
-926 DETPAIHAMV
+926 DETPAIHQMV
-936 ELVREILGRYSRSQE
+936 ELVKEILGRYSRTQE
-951 TARKLNAEVADLKS
+951 TNRQLVGQIADLKS
-965 RLNKIDSQRSY
+965 RLDKIDSQRSY

>member
-34 AAKGLPRELIS
+34 AAKGLPKELIS
-45 GGVGAVAD
+45 GGVGTVAD
-53 ARTFSGT
+53 ARTFSG
-60 PAPGKMT
+60 ASSPGKMS
-67 IQVEGLDKLSG
+67 IQVEGLDRLAG

-84 GVAVS
+84 GVAAS

-116 MVARGAAAEGRAPVS
+116 MVARGAASSDRSPLP
-131 SPSAPGSGNEWMIAR
+131 SPSAPGVGNEWMMAR

-160 LAKSLSAST
+160 LAKSLAAST

-179 KGMDELSRAVKTSPV
+179 KGMDELSRAVKASPV
-194 LGSGGVGGQTGAV
+194 FGSGGVGGQTGAV
-207 HAYPED
+207 PAYPED
-213 KAAAPNDWAVRID
+213 KAAAPNDWAVRIE

-235 QGADKTVGS
+235 QGADKTVGN

-293 VLNLGKQAWTLG
+293 VLNLGKQAWGVGTA
-305 QSAGAALNDA
+305 AGNALNDA
-315 FGLGAKKVSAQLA
+315 FGLGTKKVSAALA
-328 NVLEKGKAKVE
+328 DVLAKGKAKVE

-351 MNQEQALKKENAL
+351 VNQEQALKKENAL

-398 VENEKN
+398 IENEKN

-421 ARDALAAVDAK
+421 ARDALAAIDAK

-473 PAAAGVRDLKT
+473 PAAAGVKNLDTK
-484 DEFYKQADAYKNAE
+484 EFYNQADAFKNSDASLKE
-498 SALKQWQELAA
+498 WTALVA
-509 RKKKLEKEIASAPGE
+509 RQAKLKKEIDEAAGK
-524 MAKAAMLGGVGV
+524 MAQAAMLGGVGV
-536 PLVVGLVQKKT
+536 PLVAGLKQKKV
-547 QDEKNLKDVQAR
+547 QDEETLKDVQAR

-571 ATNGDMIAH
+571 ATNGDMISL
-580 LAMEKQQQETALQK
+580 LAAQKQQQEAALQK

-612 GDALYIAYAEG
+612 GDALYIAYA
-623 LKMAQSVI
+623 
-631 FQRIDTLEALFK
+631 DTLKAAKDLIENRAATLAGLFK

-656 ERLKNVLTVQGVQAK
+656 ERLKNVLTVQGVQVQ
-671 ADQDVQTETK
+671 ADQNVQAETK

-690 RRDSTVSRTAADS
+690 QRDSTVSRTAAES
-703 LSKAAEARKKELDAN
+703 LAKAAEARKKELDAN
-718 KKAMDAAAETLDAS
+718 KKAMDTAAETLDAS
-732 LDSFSNFAA
+732 VDSFSNFAT
-741 KYAEGGEKAQERVNK
+741 KYAEGNEKAQERVTK
-756 FLDTVGRLR
+756 FLDTIGRLK
-765 NKDLNLWDKRD
+765 NKDRKLWDKRD
-776 VDDSKWT
+776 KDDVKWVD
-783 EKFLEALKKKFG
+783 EFLKVLKDKFG
-795 NDYNTETDQGMVKA
+795 NAYNSDADRGMVQA
-809 AEQAWKSMIEILDR
+809 ASQAWTAMDEILNR
-823 KKNQEGQE
+823 KKIQEEQE

-858 MDLTEWMRKYREG
+858 MELTEWMKKYREG
-871 AVQKAGDLAGSSDY
+871 AVTKAGDLAGSADY

-951 TARKLNAEVADLKS
+951 TARQLNADVAELKN
-965 RLNKIDSQRSY
+965 RLNKIDSQRGY

>member
-1 MNNNNID
+1 MNNGHID
-8 ISMTLGT
+8 ISLTLGT
-15 RADMSGINQ
+15 RADMRGIDQ

-45 GGVGAVAD
+45 GGVGTVAD
-53 ARTFSGT
+53 SRSFSGAST
-60 PAPGKMT
+60 PGKMT
-67 IQVEGLDKLSG
+67 IQVEGLDRLAG
-78 TIARAE
+78 TIAKAE
-84 GVAVS
+84 GAAAS
-89 GLSSQ
+89 GPSSQ

-110 VADAVD
+110 VSKAVEE
-116 MVARGAAAEGRAPVS
+116 VARGAAAPDRSPLPSPV
-131 SPSAPGSGNEWMIAR
+131 PGSGNEWMVAR
-146 LDQIAALLA
+146 LDQIAALLT

-160 LAKSLSAST
+160 LAKSLAASA
-169 KPEGTLDQVR
+169 KPEGPLDQVR
-179 KGMDELSRAVKTSPV
+179 KGVDDLSRAVKSAPV
-194 LGSGGVGGQTGAV
+194 LSSGGVGGQTDAV
-207 HAYPED
+207 PAYPED

-293 VLNLGKQAWTLG
+293 VLNLGKQAWNLG

-315 FGLGAKKVSAQLA
+315 FGLGTKKVSAQLA
-328 NVLEKGKAKVE
+328 DVLAKGKAKVE
-339 AWQAGMAAELGR
+339 AWQAGISAELGR
-351 MNQEQALKKENAL
+351 LNQEQALKKEHSL

-381 LDEKAARNLEMQ
+381 LDEKASRNLEMQ

-398 VENEKN
+398 IENEKN

-432 DAGERRDIERKQA
+432 DAGERREIERKQA

-473 PAAAGVRDLKT
+473 PAAAGVRDLKP
-484 DEFYKQADAYKNAE
+484 DEFYKQADAFKN
-498 SALKQWQELAA
+498 SDIALKEWTALVA
-509 RKKKLEKEIASAPGE
+509 RQAKLKKEIDEAAGK

-536 PLVVGLVQKKT
+536 PLVAGLQQKKS
-547 QDEKNLKDVQAR
+547 QDEENLLDVQAR

-571 ATNGDMIAH
+571 ATNGDMIAR
-580 LAMEKQQQETALQK
+580 LAAEKQQQEATLNK
-594 MMDGIRNTGLLGD
+594 MMEGIRNTGLLGD

-612 GDALYIAYAEG
+612 GDALYIAYADA
-623 LKMAQSVI
+623 LKVAREVI
-631 FQRIDTLEALFK
+631 KNRTASLADLFK
-643 EQETLDDSVAAAK
+643 EQEALDEAVTTAK
-656 ERLKNVLTVQGVQAK
+656 ERLNNVMIVQGVQVQ
-671 ADQDVQTETK
+671 ADSAVQAETK

-690 RRDSTVSRTAADS
+690 RRDSTVSRTAAEA
-703 LSKAAEARKKELDAN
+703 LSKAAEARRKELDAN
-718 KKAMDAAAETLDAS
+718 KKNMENAAKTLDAS
-732 LDSFSNFAA
+732 LDSFSGFAD
-741 KYAEGGEKAQERVNK
+741 KYAEGNKKAQENATMFR
-756 FLDTVGRLR
+756 DTIGRLR
-765 NKDLNLWDKRD
+765 NKDRNLWDKRD
-776 VDDSKWT
+776 ENDAKWT
-783 EKFLEALKKKFG
+783 EEFLKALKEKFG
-795 NDYNTETDQGMVKA
+795 NAYNSDADRGMVKA
-809 AEQAWKSMIEILDR
+809 AEQAWKSMNDILDA
-823 KKNQEGQE
+823 KKTQENQE
-831 QKIKDLEEAARKAA
+831 QKIKGLEEAARKVTA
-845 NLAEDIQGKSTAA
+845 LPEDIQAKSMAA
-858 MDLTEWMRKYREG
+858 MELTEWMRKYREE
-871 AVQKAGDLAGSSDY
+871 ATTKAGELAGSSDY

-891 EDVVRKALQDGQVD
+891 EDVVRQALQDGKLD
-905 KGERSQLTEQLKM
+905 KGEKSQLGEQLKV
-918 LLVNDHGQ
+918 LLANDHGQ
-926 DETPAIHAMV
+926 DETPAIHQMV
-936 ELVREILGRYSRSQE
+936 ELVKEILGKYSRTQE
-951 TARKLNAEVADLKS
+951 TNRQLVGQIADLKS
-965 RLNKIDSQRSY
+965 RLDKIDSQRRY

>member
-1 MNNNNID
+1 MNNNIE

-45 GGVGAVAD
+45 GGVGTVAD
-53 ARTFSGT
+53 ARTFSG
-60 PAPGKMT
+60 ASSPGKMS
-67 IQVEGLDKLSG
+67 IQVEGLDRLAG

-84 GVAVS
+84 GVAAS

-116 MVARGAAAEGRAPVS
+116 MVARGAVAPDRS
-131 SPSAPGSGNEWMIAR
+131 PLPSPSAPGSGNEWMIAR

-160 LAKSLSAST
+160 LAKSLAAST
-169 KPEGTLDQVR
+169 RPEGTLDQVR
-179 KGMDELSRAVKTSPV
+179 KGMDELSRAVKTAPALS
-194 LGSGGVGGQTGAV
+194 SGGVGGQTGAV
-207 HAYPED
+207 PAYPDD

-266 PGQVQTWAGGKM
+266 PGQIQTWAGGKM

-293 VLNLGKQAWTLG
+293 ILNLGKQAWTLG
-305 QSAGAALNDA
+305 QSAGNALNDA
-315 FGLGAKKVSAQLA
+315 FGLGAKKVSAALA
-328 NVLEKGKAKVE
+328 DVLAKGKAKVE
-339 AWQAGMAAELGR
+339 AWQAGMSAELGR

-381 LDEKAARNLEMQ
+381 LDEKASRNLEMQ
-393 AQLLQ
+393 AQLLAI
-398 VENEKN
+398 ENEKN

-432 DAGERRDIERKQA
+432 DAGERRDIERQQA
-445 ENAVRRAEALAEA
+445 ENAVKRAASLAEA
-458 KAEQIRRMQALSQSS
+458 KAEQIRRMQELSASS
-473 PAAAGVRDLKT
+473 PAAAEVRDLKL
-484 DEFYKQADAYKNAE
+484 DDFYKQADAFKNAE
-498 SALKQWQELAA
+498 AALKEW
-509 RKKKLEKEIASAPGE
+509 RKLEAQRVKLQKEVDGAAAE
-524 MAKAAMLGGVGV
+524 MTKAAMLGGVGV
-536 PLVVGLVQKKT
+536 PLVAGLQQKKA
-547 QDEKNLKDVQAR
+547 QDEETLKHVTAL
-559 MDAMRK
+559 MDGMRK
-565 DARMPG
+565 DARMPE
-571 ATNGDMIAH
+571 ATNGEMMARLIA
-580 LAMEKQQQETALQK
+580 EKQQQEAALNK
-594 MMDGIRNTGLLGD
+594 MMEGIRNTGLLGD

-612 GDALYIAYAEG
+612 GDALYIAYAET
-623 LKMAQSVI
+623 LKVARDIIKNRTASLA
-631 FQRIDTLEALFK
+631 DLFK
-643 EQETLDDSVAAAK
+643 EQEALDADVTTAK
-656 ERLKNVLTVQGVQAK
+656 ERLNNVLAVQGVQVK

-718 KKAMDAAAETLDAS
+718 KKAMDTAADVMNAS
-732 LDSFSNFAA
+732 VDSFTNFAG
-741 KYAEGGEKAQERVNK
+741 KYAEGSEKAQERVAK
-756 FLDTVGRLR
+756 FLDTIGRLK
-765 NKDLNLWDKRD
+765 NKDQKLWDKRD
-776 VDDSKWT
+776 KDDAKWVG
-783 EKFLEALKKKFG
+783 EFLKALKDKFG
-795 NDYNTETDQGMVKA
+795 NDYNSDADRGMVKA
-809 AEQAWKSMIEILDR
+809 ASQAWEKMNEILDR

-845 NLAEDIQGKSTAA
+845 NLAEDIQGKNTSA
-858 MDLTEWMRKYREG
+858 MELTEWMKKYREG

-918 LLVNDHGQ
+918 LLANDHGQ
-926 DETPAIHAMV
+926 DETPAIHGMV
-936 ELVREILGRYSRSQE
+936 ELVKEILGRYSKSQD
-951 TARKLNAEVADLKS
+951 TARKLNAEVAELKS
-965 RLNKIDSQRSY
+965 RLNKIDSQRGY
-976 GH
+976 GN

>member
-1 MNNNNID
+1 MNNNIE

-45 GGVGAVAD
+45 GGVGTVAD
-53 ARTFSGT
+53 ARTFSGA
-60 PAPGKMT
+60 PSPGKMT
-67 IQVEGLDKLSG
+67 IQVEGLDKLAG

-84 GVAVS
+84 GVAAS
-89 GLSSQ
+89 GPSSQ
-94 GRTDKALA
+94 GWTDKALE

-131 SPSAPGSGNEWMIAR
+131 STSVPGSGNEWMMAR

-160 LAKSLSAST
+160 LAKSLAASI
-169 KPEGTLDQVR
+169 KPEGTLDQVK
-179 KGMDELSRAVKTSPV
+179 KGMDELSRAVKTAPALS
-194 LGSGGVGGQTGAV
+194 SGGVGGQTGGV
-207 HAYPED
+207 PAYPED
-213 KAAAPNDWAVRID
+213 KATMPNDWTVRID

-235 QGADKTVGS
+235 QGADKTVGG

-293 VLNLGKQAWTLG
+293 ILNLGKQAWNLG
-305 QSAGAALNDA
+305 QSAGNALNDA
-315 FGLGAKKVSAQLA
+315 FGLGAKKVSAALA
-328 NVLEKGKAKVE
+328 DVLAKGKAKVE
-339 AWQAGMAAELGR
+339 AWQAGMSAELGR

-381 LDEKAARNLEMQ
+381 LDEKASRNLEMQ
-393 AQLLQ
+393 AQLLAI
-398 VENEKN
+398 ENEKN

-416 MTESQ
+416 RTESQ
-421 ARDALAAVDAK
+421 ARDALAAIDAK

-445 ENAVRRAEALAEA
+445 ENAVKRAEALAEA
-458 KAEQIRRMQALSQSS
+458 KAEQIRRMQELSASS
-473 PAAAGVRDLKT
+473 PAAAGVRDLKL
-484 DEFYKQADAYKNAE
+484 DDFYKQADAFKNAE
-498 SALKQWQELAA
+498 AALKEW
-509 RKKKLEKEIASAPGE
+509 RKLEAQRVKLQKEVDGAAAE

-536 PLVVGLVQKKT
+536 PLVAGLQQKKA
-547 QDEKNLKDVQAR
+547 QDEETLKHVTAL
-559 MDAMRK
+559 MDGMRK
-565 DARMPG
+565 DARMPE
-571 ATNGDMIAH
+571 ATNGEMMARLIA
-580 LAMEKQQQETALQK
+580 EKKQQEAALNK
-594 MMDGIRNTGLLGD
+594 MMEGIRNTGLLGD

-612 GDALYIAYAEG
+612 GDALYIAYAET
-623 LKMAQSVI
+623 LKVARDVI
-631 FQRIDTLEALFK
+631 KNRTASLADLFK
-643 EQETLDDSVAAAK
+643 EQEALDADVATAK
-656 ERLKNVLTVQGVQAK
+656 ERLNNVLAVQGVQAK
-671 ADQDVQTETK
+671 ADQDVQVETK

-690 RRDSTVSRTAADS
+690 RRDSIVSRTAADS

-718 KKAMDAAAETLDAS
+718 KKAMDTAAETLNAS
-732 LDSFSNFAA
+732 VDSFSNFAT
-741 KYAEGGEKAQERVNK
+741 KYAEGSEKARENVAK
-756 FLDTVGRLR
+756 FLDTIGRLR
-765 NKDLNLWDKRD
+765 NKDKKLWDKRD
-776 VDDSKWT
+776 KDDAKWVD
-783 EKFLEALKKKFG
+783 EFLKVLKDKFG
-795 NDYNTETDQGMVKA
+795 NAYNSDADRGMVKA
-809 AEQAWKSMIEILDR
+809 ASQVWEKMDEILDR

-845 NLAEDIQGKSTAA
+845 TLADDIQGKSTSA
-858 MDLTEWMRKYREG
+858 MELTEWMRKYREG

-905 KGERSQLTEQLKM
+905 KGERSQLAEQLKM
-918 LLVNDHGQ
+918 LLVNDRGQ
-926 DETPAIHAMV
+926 DETPAIHGMV
-936 ELVREILGRYSRSQE
+936 ELVREILGRYSKSQE
-951 TARKLNAEVADLKS
+951 TERKLNAEVAELKS
-965 RLNKIDSQRSY
+965 RLNKIDSQRGY

>member
-1 MNNNNID
+1 
-8 ISMTLGT
+8 MTLGT

-45 GGVGAVAD
+45 GGVGTVAD
-53 ARTFSGT
+53 ARTFSGA
-60 PAPGKMT
+60 PSPGKMT
-67 IQVEGLDKLSG
+67 IQVEGLDKLAG

-84 GVAVS
+84 GVAAS
-89 GLSSQ
+89 GPSSQ
-94 GRTDKALA
+94 GWTDKALE

-116 MVARGAAAEGRAPVS
+116 MVARGAAEGRTPVS
-131 SPSAPGSGNEWMIAR
+131 SPSAPGSGNEWMMAR

-160 LAKSLSAST
+160 LAKSLAAST
-169 KPEGTLDQVR
+169 RPEGTLDQVR
-179 KGMDELSRAVKTSPV
+179 KGMDELSRAVKTAPALS
-194 LGSGGVGGQTGAV
+194 SGGVGGQTGAV
-207 HAYPED
+207 PAYPED
-213 KAAAPNDWAVRID
+213 KAAAPNDWTVRID
-226 GLDALGATV
+226 GLEALGATV

-293 VLNLGKQAWTLG
+293 ILNLGKQAWNLG
-305 QSAGAALNDA
+305 QSAGNALNDA
-315 FGLGAKKVSAQLA
+315 FGLGAKKVSAALA
-328 NVLEKGKAKVE
+328 DVLAKGKAKVE
-339 AWQAGMAAELGR
+339 AWQAGMSAELGR

-381 LDEKAARNLEMQ
+381 LDEKASRNLEMQ
-393 AQLLQ
+393 AQLLAI
-398 VENEKN
+398 ENEKN

-421 ARDALAAVDAK
+421 ARDALAAIDAK

-458 KAEQIRRMQALSQSS
+458 KAEQIRRMQELSQSS
-473 PAAAGVRDLKT
+473 PAAAGVRDLKL
-484 DEFYKQADAYKNAE
+484 DDFYEQADAYKNAE
-498 SALKQWQELAA
+498 ATLKQWQELAA
-509 RKKKLEKEIASAPGE
+509 KKKKLEKEIASAPGE

-536 PLVVGLVQKKT
+536 PLVAGLQQKKN
-547 QDEKNLKDVQAR
+547 QDEETLKHVTAL
-559 MDAMRK
+559 MDGIRK
-565 DARMPG
+565 DARMPE
-571 ATNGDMIAH
+571 ATNGEMMARLIA
-580 LAMEKQQQETALQK
+580 EKQQQEAALNK
-594 MMDGIRNTGLLGD
+594 MMEGIRNTGLLGD

-612 GDALYIAYAEG
+612 GDALYIAYAET
-623 LKMAQSVI
+623 LKIAGEIINNRTASLA
-631 FQRIDTLEALFK
+631 DLFK
-643 EQETLDDSVAAAK
+643 EQEALDETVKTAK
-656 ERLKNVLTVQGVQAK
+656 ERLNNVLAVQGVQAK
-671 ADQDVQTETK
+671 ADQDVQVETK

-690 RRDSTVSRTAADS
+690 RRDSTVSRTAADA

-718 KKAMDAAAETLDAS
+718 KKAMDTAAETLDAS
-732 LDSFSNFAA
+732 VDSFSNFAT
-741 KYAEGGEKAQERVNK
+741 KYAEGSEKARENVAK
-756 FLDTVGRLR
+756 FLDTIGRLK
-765 NKDLNLWDKRD
+765 NKDRKLWDKRD
-776 VDDSKWT
+776 KDDSKWT

-795 NDYNTETDQGMVKA
+795 NDYNTEADQGMVKA
-809 AEQAWKSMIEILDR
+809 AEQAWKSMIEILNR
-823 KKNQEGQE
+823 KKAQEGKEQE
-831 QKIKDLEEAARKAA
+831 IKKLEEAARKAA
-845 NLAEDIQGKSTAA
+845 NLVEDIQGKSASA
-858 MDLTEWMRKYREG
+858 MELTEWMKKYREG

-918 LLVNDHGQ
+918 LLANDHGQ
-926 DETPAIHAMV
+926 DETPAIHGMV
-936 ELVREILGRYSRSQE
+936 ELVREILGRYSKSQE
-951 TARKLNAEVADLKS
+951 TERKLNAEVAELKS
-965 RLNKIDSQRSY
+965 RLNKIDSQRGY